1 MELDL
6 KGKTALVGGSSK
18 GIGRAVATALSQRG
32 CNITLVARSEDSL
45 LDAIRGL
52 DTTAGQRHDF
62 IIADHSRLE
71 ELRELVQHQLR
82 ETTYH
87 ILVNNTGGPPAG
99 DLMDVT
105 PQQLEGAFRSHVVSA
120 HLLTLLLV
128 PGMKQSGYGRI
139 INIVSTSV
147 KVPIHGLGI
156 SNTVRAALAN
166 WAKTLATELG
176 PFGITVN
183 NILPG
188 ATNTERLQDLIRARA
203 IKTGR
208 RQEDIE
214 NDMLQEIPMRRFG
227 YPEEVAAAAAFLATP
242 QAAYISGINL
252 TVDGGRMPCL

>member
-1 MELDL
+1 MELL
-6 KGKTALVGGSSK
+6 GKNALVGGSSK
-18 GIGRAVATALSQRG
+18 GIGRAVATALSQKG
-32 CNITLVARSEDSL
+32 CNITLLARNEEAL

-62 IIADHSRLE
+62 IIADHSRPD
-71 ELRELVQHQLR
+71 ELRELIEHQLR

-99 DLMDVT
+99 NLTEVT
-105 PQQLEGAFRSHVVSA
+105 IEQLELAFRSHVLSA

-128 PGMKQSGYGRI
+128 PGMKQQGYGRI

-147 KVPIHGLGI
+147 KVPIEGLGL

-166 WAKTLATELG
+166 WAKTLANELG

-183 NILPG
+183 NVLPG
-188 ATNTERLQDLIRARA
+188 ATNTERLQELIRLRA
-203 IKTGR
+203 VKSGR

-214 NDMLQEIPMRRFG
+214 NEMIAEIPLRRFG
-227 YPEEVAAAAAFLATP
+227 YPEEIAAAVAFLASP
-242 QAAYISGINL
+242 HAAYISGINL